1 MKIRKIGSG
10 VWAVW
15 LAFGFIGCSIEPT
28 FLPDLN
34 GNLVGYVVTCD
45 EFANP
50 LDDHSGVLV
59 STFGAVHNAQIH
71 TDARGRFEFRNLPA
85 GTYDLYLEKSGF
97 GNMKQTGIQHLGGK
111 PTILGLS
118 FTGSNQDA
126 FRLYQLPTT
135 QITKLSVGNDSL
147 SGEFVFTG
155 DQPYDLTV
163 MLFLSDESDFAT
175 GEAKKI
181 ATRYLSLING
191 AYQGRMYAGDL
202 PFHPGETVYYR
213 AAVVVGNDILYSSNN
228 IAFIAPDT
236 YINYNTGRIIYP
248 NLGNESEQYS
258 YVSP

>member
-1 MKIRKIGSG
+1 MNIRKIGSG
-10 VWAVW
+10 VWAIF
-15 LAFGFIGCSIEPT
+15 LAFGFMGCGNEPNL
-28 FLPDLN
+28 LPDLD
-34 GNLVGYVVTCD
+34 GSLVGYVVTCD
-45 EFANP
+45 EFADP
-50 LDDHSGVLV
+50 LDDHGGVVV
-59 STFGAVHNAQIH
+59 SAKGAPHVAQMH

-85 GTYDLYLEKSGF
+85 GTYDLYFEKSGF

-135 QITKLSVGNDSL
+135 QITKLSVGNDTL

-155 DQPYDLTV
+155 DQPYELTV

-181 ATRYLSLING
+181 ATRYMSMING
-191 AYQGRMYAGDL
+191 IFQGRMYAGDL
-202 PFHPGETVYYR
+202 PFQPGETVYYR
-213 AAVVVGNDILYSSNN
+213 AAVVVGKDILYGSNN